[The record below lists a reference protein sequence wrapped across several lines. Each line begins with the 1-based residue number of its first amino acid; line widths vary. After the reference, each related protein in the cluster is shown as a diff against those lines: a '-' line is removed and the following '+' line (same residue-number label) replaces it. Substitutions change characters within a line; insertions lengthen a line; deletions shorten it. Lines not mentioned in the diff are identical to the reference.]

1 MYHASQE
8 EQIMIIYL
16 VMFALLII
24 IQILISLGWLKNL
37 WPTDIWEML
46 MRKPAVIVMERDKT
60 MLH

>member
-1 MYHASQE
+1 
-8 EQIMIIYL
+8 MIIYL
-16 VMFALLII
+16 AMFVLLII

-37 WPTDIWEML
+37 LPTDIWEML